1 MAAPARTQPQVRT
14 GSVGLVRFAQECWSE
29 LQKVTWP
36 DRQTVIRLTV
46 LVILISAIVA
56 AYILGADQ
64 VFTFLVNNV
73 LLNQNLPTPAPSAP

>member
-1 MAAPARTQPQVRT
+1 MAAPARTPPQVRT
-14 GSVGLVRFAQECWSE
+14 GNVGLFRFAQECWAE

-46 LVILISAIVA
+46 LVILISAIVG

-73 LLNQNLPTPAPSAP
+73 LLQQNLPAPVPATP

>member
-1 MAAPARTQPQVRT
+1 MAARSQAPAAGRT
-14 GSVGLVRFAQECWSE
+14 GNVGLIRFAQECWSE

-56 AYILGADQ
+56 GYILASDQ
-64 VFTFLVNNV
+64 LFTYLVNNV
-73 LLNQNLPTPAPSAP
+73 LLHQGLPAPVPATP

>member
-1 MAAPARTQPQVRT
+1 MAARSQAPAVRA
-14 GSVGLVRFAQECWSE
+14 GNVGLVRFAQECWSE

-64 VFTFLVNNV
+64 LFTYLVNGL
-73 LLNQNLPTPAPSAP
+73 LLNQAIPSPAPATP